1 MVPGKG
7 VLPTAALPAG
17 GVSFAARPGC
27 PPKSGRI
34 GVPVS
39 RSLMRAG
46 VTLYIGLRHSG
57 YRRDDTPGAIL
68 LGGFGHLG
76 VLYATAMGARA
87 DCCVF
92 NSTKGARRSQFLTL
106 RFSLILSQG
115 DAAQKLRVG
124 MVEQKTSLSLGQ
136 HDGGSGRWSLLHKSV
151 QFSDAVPLPES
162 EPRIVGIHLVV
173 PLVHNIEVAQL

>member
-1 MVPGKG
+1 
-7 VLPTAALPAG
+7 
-17 GVSFAARPGC
+17 
-27 PPKSGRI
+27 
-34 GVPVS
+34 
-39 RSLMRAG
+39 MRAG

-136 HDGGSGRWSLLHKSV
+136 HDGGFGRWSLLHKSV

-173 PLVHNIEVAQL
+173 PLIHNIEVAQL